1 MSSWNDSQAVTLEVS
16 NSYAGG
22 EWPVGDAAWDATTSL
37 LADVCKRWG
46 IDPYYDGTIY
56 ATFTE
61 HRMFAATG
69 CPGDYIHRRMEMLI
83 EEVRSK
89 MNGTGGKWV
98 EDEKGWWYER
108 SDGSYPKDKW
118 EKIEGEYYCF
128 DSEGY
133 MMMGWIW
140 WAGSWYY
147 CKKSKPGEGKMLT
160 GWQTIKWKGKS
171 CRFYFDNTGA
181 MYPGG
186 FKKIKGKWYAFDENG
201 VLVKD
206 DAEIVVGKGGVV
218 TIL

>member
-22 EWPVGDAAWDATTSL
+22 EWPIGDAAWDATTSL
-37 LADVCKRWG
+37 LADVCKRRG
-46 IDPYYDGTIY
+46 IEPYYDGTIY

-69 CPGDYIHRRMEMLI
+69 CPGEYIHRRMEMLI
-83 EEVRSK
+83 AEVRDK
-89 MNGTGGKWV
+89 MNGTGGKWI

-108 SDGSYPKDKW
+108 SDGSYPKNEW

-128 DSEGY
+128 DEHGY
-133 MMMGWIW
+133 MMTGWIL
-140 WAGSWYY
+140 WANQWFY

-171 CRFYFDNTGA
+171 CRFWFDSSGA